1 MKRLPANWKSTGAIV
16 AERLG
21 KVSELDLAMRGLVML
36 IPYMPKP
43 FEVHHVARSNGT
55 VRLQKWWDARLV
67 DKAKRRMKAGMKRAI
82 FAELL
87 TKKGELTELAKQ
99 RQRNDSRRNNRMD
112 LPIKRSSCA
121 R

>member
-1 MKRLPANWKSTGAIV
+1 MDSKRRMKRFPANWKSTGAIV

-21 KVSELDLAMRGLVML
+21 KVSELDLAMRGLVTL

-43 FEVHHVARSNGT
+43 FEVHHVVRSDGT
-55 VRLQKWWDARLV
+55 VRMQKWWDARLV
-67 DKAKRRMKAGMKRAI
+67 DKAKRRANAGMKRAI

-99 RQRNDSRRNNRMD
+99 RHRNDRH
-112 LPIKRSSCA
+112 
-121 R
+121 